1 MSGQSLVVDCSLWE
15 VDAVS
20 SADKS
25 PSWFEVLSRPQRVTA
40 VVFALVG
47 SVGGMA
53 YLLLEPPTT
62 PAALFLIF
70 AYTLFG
76 LMVLN
81 GVPRV
86 RLWLDGRGYLL
97 YAGIFALFKGA
108 SGGLQTPA
116 LRIGVFAAGVL
127 ILAYLIF
134 RIVRIEQERKR
145 RADRITA

>member
-1 MSGQSLVVDCSLWE
+1 MSSVDQ
-15 VDAVS
+15 
-20 SADKS
+20 S
-25 PSWFEVLSRPQRVTA
+25 PSWVDALSRPQRVTA
-40 VVFALVG
+40 VVLALVG
-47 SVGGMA
+47 SVGGAA

-70 AYTLFG
+70 AYMLFS

-108 SGGLQTPA
+108 SGELQTPA
-116 LRIGVFAAGVL
+116 VRIGVFAAGVL
-127 ILAYLIF
+127 ILTYLIV
-134 RIVRIEQERKR
+134 RIVRIEQGRKR
-145 RADRITA
+145 RVDHITS

>member
-1 MSGQSLVVDCSLWE
+1 MSSVDQPS
-15 VDAVS
+15 
-20 SADKS
+20 
-25 PSWFEVLSRPQRVTA
+25 SWFDALSRPQRVTA

-47 SVGGMA
+47 SVGGAA

-70 AYTLFG
+70 AYMLFS

-81 GVPRV
+81 GIPRV

-108 SGGLQTPA
+108 AGGLQAPA
-116 LRIGVFAAGVL
+116 LRIGVFAAGAL
-127 ILAYLIF
+127 ILAYLIV
-134 RIVRIEQERKR
+134 RIVRIEQGRKQ
-145 RADRITA
+145 RIDHTTP